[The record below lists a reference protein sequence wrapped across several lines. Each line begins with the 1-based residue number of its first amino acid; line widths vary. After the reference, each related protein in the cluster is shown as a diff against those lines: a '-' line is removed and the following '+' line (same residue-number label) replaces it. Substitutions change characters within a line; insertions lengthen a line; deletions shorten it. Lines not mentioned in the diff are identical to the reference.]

1 MRNYVAFAVAVS
13 IMIGLNSCGTTP
25 DRQAAPTE
33 HAAPVDTHR
42 ERRTYIEACLK
53 EGLIH
58 GWELQTIEE
67 SNVPSGW
74 VSDSG
79 KGWHVVLL
87 SAPDREASDW
97 RVSCHFWVFAGEWVG
112 RKRPLAAG
120 SRDAT
125 AFYYGQNDRLMLFVQ
140 PPVNPAMTQ
149 IAVGQVA
156 LALGVPDM
164 RALAASQR
172 LGKVREMQK
181 RLAAAADVDSRAVPA
196 MVDRMIETGY
206 AVITSVRGRNNDDT
220 EVLLRMLRRAFPD
233 KKTFVIHRV
242 GPEYQDSIVA
252 CGRP

>member
-13 IMIGLNSCGTTP
+13 IMIGLNSCATTP
-25 DRQAAPTE
+25 GRQAGPTE
-33 HAAPVDTHR
+33 HAAPVDVHQ
-42 ERRTYIEACLK
+42 EQRTYIEACLK

-58 GWELQTIEE
+58 GWELQAIEE

-74 VSDSG
+74 VSNSG

-97 RVSCHFWVFAGEWVG
+97 RVPCHFWVFAGEWVG
-112 RKRPLAAG
+112 QKRPLAAG
-120 SRDAT
+120 SKDAT

-164 RALAASQR
+164 RALAASHR
-172 LGKVREMQK
+172 LKKVREMQK
-181 RLAAAADVDSRAVPA
+181 RLAAVADVDSRAVPA

-220 EVLLRMLRRAFPD
+220 AALLRMLRRAFPD